1 MRRPAAAAATPDAGT
16 RATPPG
22 GQVRHHVVRTPH
34 SAATRPHTHTLAGS
48 RAPRLPSLLPQ
59 AEPPLQAWRLGWGAL
74 FSWQVW
80 LRAGYSPG
88 LP

>member
-22 GQVRHHVVRTPH
+22 GQVGHHVVRTPH
-34 SAATRPHTHTLAGS
+34 NAATPTTTLAGS

-59 AEPPLQAWRLGWGAL
+59 AEPPLQARRVGWGAQ
-74 FSWQVW
+74 FSWQVG